1 MTHIPLEQWKQ
12 YVEDALAPAERE
24 RYETHLAV
32 CDLCLEQYMLC
43 LGQAEGL
50 PLPVDEAAFA
60 DTAMDRF
67 DALWNVSQEQE
78 RERENASQAP
88 LTVKRNVRLP
98 LLHHPFFHYAVAAV
112 ITLIL
117 MGSGA
122 FQTITRP
129 ITHIEPG
136 SANAAERADTPYS
149 KIIMNHTLGLL
160 DSIQPKRE
168 RGSTP

>member
-1 MTHIPLEQWKQ
+1 MTHIPLEHWKQ

-43 LGQAEGL
+43 LEQAEGL

-60 DTAMDRF
+60 DIAMDRF

-78 RERENASQAP
+78 REKAPQALP
-88 LTVKRNVRLP
+88 AVKRDVRLP

-136 SANAAERADTPYS
+136 SANAAEPADTPYS